1 MLECH
6 EQGVPLELRGP
17 RIVRYTRYEQGELMN
32 QVVDG
37 HPLILL
43 GDQLSH
49 GLIHRCQR
57 ARVASPIVGVNGAGD
72 ACRRIISKPIPTHPH
87 AHGGFGLW
95 TIQVKPG
102 PALGW
107 VIIRSNGH
115 EPRYH
120 AYAYCRDAGGRRP
133 WLREFG
139 TLNSAVAWMLQH
151 EHEIREL
158 ISGCDPEPI
167 DDVGVAT

>member
-1 MLECH
+1 M
-6 EQGVPLELRGP
+6 
-17 RIVRYTRYEQGELMN
+17 
-32 QVVDG
+32 
-37 HPLILL
+37 
-43 GDQLSH
+43 
-49 GLIHRCQR
+49 
-57 ARVASPIVGVNGAGD
+57 GVNGSGD
-72 ACRRIISKPIPTHPH
+72 AYRRIINKPIPAHPH

-151 EHEIREL
+151 ESEIREL
-158 ISGCDPEPI
+158 IAGSEPEPDEPI
-167 DDVGVAT
+167 T